1 MNIEIT
7 ARHFTA
13 SEELKTLVNNKLS
26 KLDKFNVTLT
36 RCHVILSKE
45 NAVEEKVEIVAH
57 SKGHEYIA
65 HDNSSVFEKSLANS
79 VNKLSIQLKK
89 EHDRMLGH

>member
-7 ARHFTA
+7 SRHFTP
-13 SEELKTLVNNKLS
+13 SEELKALVNEKFS
-26 KLDKFNVTLT
+26 KVNKFNIELT

-45 NAVEEKVEIVAH
+45 NVQEESVEIIAH
-57 SKGHEYIA
+57 SKGHEFVA
-65 HDNSSVFEKSLANS
+65 HDNSNVFEKSLANS

-89 EHDRMLGH
+89 QHDKIVGH

>member
-13 SEELKTLVNNKLS
+13 SEELKTLVNNKLA

-45 NAVEEKVEIVAH
+45 NTVEEKVEIIAH

-65 HDNSSVFEKSLANS
+65 HDNSNVFEKSLANS

-89 EHDRMLGH
+89 QHDRMLGH